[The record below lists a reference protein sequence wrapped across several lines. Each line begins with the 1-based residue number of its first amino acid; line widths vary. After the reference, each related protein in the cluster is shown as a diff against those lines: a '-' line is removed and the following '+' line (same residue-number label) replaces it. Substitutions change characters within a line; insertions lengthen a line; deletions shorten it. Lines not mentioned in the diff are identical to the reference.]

1 MGEIQLSS
9 DCAKPTNRQPISYEL
24 LEMGRDITTEIEEV
38 ALYSKEKLAPISL
51 KRDNELEKGV
61 VFQEWPELFDMLRAL
76 FDRID
81 RATNEI
87 RNNLDSAEI

>member
-1 MGEIQLSS
+1 LGEIQLSS

-51 KRDNELEKGV
+51 KRDN
-61 VFQEWPELFDMLRAL
+61 
-76 FDRID
+76 
-81 RATNEI
+81 
-87 RNNLDSAEI
+87 